1 MTYSIGGLIQAVDYN
16 GFVST
21 TSGGNINAVWNTSY
35 GQTALGT
42 VSAAGTVTATQWAT
56 LNNTLT
62 SIGSHQGTTLTSRT
76 SPVAGNTIAVLSN
89 LGTDCTSVNTNKLN
103 AAAQGSQYTAWTGT
117 SSKTTATGSGAAAWT
132 ITFTHTVTFANATAA
147 TNFFNAGGTIKIE
160 FSKTSTGTDAD
171 ADWNNL
177 ANTICGDVFLTSD
190 GASKII
196 AGVTRLGTS
205 VTGGSGTPGTLASA
219 TGWNQ
224 LTGSPVVIYKQ
235 FDAVYTYTNNFIQI
249 SASKSSTVLTLTT
262 VWSDAGDATPFG
274 STNNISGGTATSG
287 ISFGT
292 APATVVTYFPPSAAQ
307 LTNTWGTPTVVASVV

>member
-1 MTYSIGGLIQAVDYN
+1 MTYSIGGLIEAVDYN

-62 SIGSHQGTTLTSRT
+62 SIGAHQATTLTSRT

-103 AAAQGSQYTAWTGT
+103 AAAQGTQYTAWTGT
-117 SSKTTATGSGAAAWT
+117 SSKTSATGSGAAAWT
-132 ITFTHTVTFANATAA
+132 ITFTHTVTFANANSA
-147 TNFFNAGGTIKIE
+147 TYFFNAGGTIKIE
-160 FSKTSTGTDAD
+160 FSKTSTGTDSD
-171 ADWNNL
+171 EDWNNL
-177 ANTICGDVFLTSD
+177 ANTICGDVFISSD
-190 GASKII
+190 GASKTI
-196 AGVTRLGTS
+196 AGVSRTGTS
-205 VTGGSGTPGTLASA
+205 VTGGSGTPGTLLTG

-224 LTGSPVVIYKQ
+224 LTGSPVVVYKQ
-235 FDAVYTYTNNFIQI
+235 FDTVYTYTNNFIQI
-249 SASKSSTVLTLTT
+249 SASKSATALTLTT

-274 STNNISGGTATSG
+274 STNDISGGTATSG

-292 APATVVTYFPPSAAQ
+292 APATVVTYFPPSTAQ

>member
-1 MTYSIGGLIQAVDYN
+1 MTYVSGGLIQATDYN

-62 SIGSHQGTTLTSRT
+62 SIGAHQATTLTSRT

-117 SSKTTATGSGAAAWT
+117 SSKTSATGSGADAWT
-132 ITFTHTVTFANATAA
+132 ITFTHTVTFANANSA
-147 TNFFNAGGTIKIE
+147 TYFFNAGGTIKIE

-177 ANTICGDVFLTSD
+177 ANTICGDVFISSD
-190 GASKII
+190 GATKTI
-196 AGVTRLGTS
+196 AGTSYLGTK
-205 VTGGSGTPGTLASA
+205 VVGGSGTPTLLTG

-235 FDAVYTYTNNFIQI
+235 FDTVYTYTNNFIQI
-249 SASKSSTVLTLTT
+249 SASKTSTVLTLTT

>member
-1 MTYSIGGLIQAVDYN
+1 MTYSVGELILATDYN

-21 TSGGNINAVWNTSY
+21 TAGGNINAVWNTTY
-35 GQTALGT
+35 GQTALST
-42 VSAAGTVTATQWAT
+42 VATSATVTATQWAT

-76 SPVAGNTIAVLSN
+76 SPVAGNTITILNN
-89 LGTDCTSVNTNKLN
+89 LGTDCTSINTNKLW
-103 AAAQGSQYTAWTGT
+103 AAAQGTQYTAWSGT
-117 SSKTTATGSGAAAWT
+117 SSKTSGTGSGASAWT
-132 ITFTHTVTFANATAA
+132 ITFTHTVTFANAAAA
-147 TNFFNAGGTIKIE
+147 TYFFNGGGTIKIE

-177 ANTICGDVFLTSD
+177 ANNICGDVYISSD
-190 GASKII
+190 GASKNLL
-196 AGVTRLGTS
+196 GTSRLGTYVVS
-205 VTGGSGTPGTLASA
+205 GSGTPGTLASS

-235 FDAVYTYTNNFIQI
+235 FDTVYTYTNNFIQI
-249 SASKSSTVLTLTT
+249 SASKTDTVLTLTT

-292 APATVVTYFPPSAAQ
+292 APATVVTYFPPSTTY
-307 LTNTWGTPTVVASVV
+307 LTNTWGTPTVSASVA

>member
-1 MTYSIGGLIQAVDYN
+1 MTYSIGGLIQATDYN
-16 GFVST
+16 GFAST
-21 TSGGNINAVWNTSY
+21 TVGGNINAVWNTTY
-35 GQTALGT
+35 GQTALST
-42 VSAAGTVTATQWAT
+42 VSAAATVTATQWAT
-56 LNNTLT
+56 LNNTLAAV
-62 SIGSHQGTTLTSRT
+62 GSHQGTTLTSRT

-89 LGTDCTSVNTNKLN
+89 FGTDCTSINTNKLN
-103 AAAQGSQYTAWTGT
+103 AAAQGSQFTGWTGT
-117 SSKTTATGSGAAAWT
+117 SSKTSATGSGASAWT

-160 FSKTSTGTDAD
+160 FSKTSTGTDSD

-177 ANTICGDVFLTSD
+177 ANTVCGDVFLTSD

-205 VTGGSGTPGTLASA
+205 VTGGSGSPGTLASG

-235 FDAVYTYTNNFIQI
+235 FDSVYTYTNNFIQI

-262 VWSDAGDATPFG
+262 VWSDAGDITPFG
-274 STNNISGGTATSG
+274 STNDISGGTGTTG

-292 APATVVTYFPPSAAQ
+292 APATVVTYFPPSTAQ
-307 LTNTWGTPTVVASVV
+307 LTNTWGSPTVAASVV